1 MTHSLSTASWSI
13 RKALACH
20 PHEYLLMMAM
30 HAWPSASSQPAAP
43 DSSSGGKKAKVLV
56 ILTFKDTQ
64 VIHSTLYC
72 SLLYLCMYGSPLE
85 EETNNVTLQYMQ

>member
-1 MTHSLSTASWSI
+1 
-13 RKALACH
+13 
-20 PHEYLLMMAM
+20 MAM
-30 HAWPSASSQPAAP
+30 HAWQLLCLQQPAAP

-72 SLLYLCMYGSPLE
+72 SLLYLCMYGSPLFE
-85 EETNNVTLQYMQ
+85 EEANNVTLQFMQQLDSSD